1 MVLDVDPNRRRV
13 SLGIKQCT
21 DNPWNAFGEG
31 HDVGA
36 VIKGE
41 VKNITEFG
49 LFIGLDGGVD
59 GMVHLSDL
67 SWDRPGEQVMAEYK
81 KGDMV
86 EAKVLDVDVDKE
98 RISLGIKQLTK
109 DPFSSAAAFKK
120 GATVTCTVARI
131 KSGGIE
137 VTVGDGIPA
146 FIRKADLARDRAE
159 QRPDR
164 FAVGDKVDARVTSVD
179 AAGRR
184 IGLSVKSL
192 EISDEREAMAQ
203 YGSSDSGASLGDIL
217 GAAIKAKDESGGD
230 EEEPAKKTAAKKTTA
245 KKAAAKDEA
254 KPAKKAAAK
263 EEAKPAK
270 KKAPAKK
277 AAAKKDAAEDTPVAE
292 DAAPA
297 DE

>member
-1 MVLDVDPNRRRV
+1 VDPNRRRV

-120 GATVTCTVARI
+120 GATVTCTVAGI

-146 FIRKADLARDRAE
+146 FIRKAYLARDRAE

-230 EEEPAKKTAAKKTTA
+230 EEEPAKKTAAKKATA

-263 EEAKPAK
+263 KY
-270 KKAPAKK
+270 
-277 AAAKKDAAEDTPVAE
+277 AAEDAPVAE